1 MKNRKFVWICFLFV
15 VLIIVVALRKKDY
28 FVGNSENP
36 STINDV
42 GWQQIDSEWYY
53 YDKSGNP
60 VRNEWID
67 RYYIGEDGK
76 MVRNQYVDRFFV
88 SEDGSWNGRFEPPNW
103 LMHGIWKKNGNTWT
117 YQYNNITQFL
127 DFSQIRSI
135 SRLGYDVYSEKTPPE
150 QSEESYRLAV
160 ENGFTILLCDLCF
173 TKDSVPVCFHDEYIN
188 RIARDENGQELENDI
203 KIADLTY
210 EEILKYDFGIYKGEQ
225 YKGTRILKLE
235 EMLRLA
241 QRLNTELYIEIK
253 SGTKS
258 EIGKAVNLSKQFG
271 LKISWAGTTY
281 EECLAVVEADNT
293 ARISTMPRIIRDI
306 EIQELLSLKRENN
319 EVFFF
324 TYDTAILTD
333 EVLNKLRDERI
344 PFEMETI
351 DSEVEIVNYL
361 TENYQYCT
369 GIESNRI
376 VASKIDMDQVM
387 KG

>member
-60 VRNEWID
+60 VRSEWID

-173 TKDSVPVCFHDEYIN
+173 TKDSVPVCFHDENIN

-281 EECLAVVEADNT
+281 EEYLAVVEADNT
-293 ARISTMPRIIRDI
+293 ARISTMPRIIRDT

-344 PFEMETI
+344 PFEMGTI

-369 GIESNRI
+369 GVESNRI

-387 KG
+387 KD

>member
-28 FVGNSENP
+28 FVDNSENP

-60 VRNEWID
+60 VWNEWID

-117 YQYNNITQFL
+117 YQYNNITQLL

-135 SRLGYDVYSEKTPPE
+135 CRLGYDVYSEKTPPE

-173 TKDSVPVCFHDEYIN
+173 TKDSVPVCFRDEYIN

-235 EMLRLA
+235 EILRLA

-258 EIGKAVNLSKQFG
+258 EIGKAVNLSKQFE

-293 ARISTMPRIIRDI
+293 ARISTMPRIIRDT

-344 PFEMETI
+344 PFEMGTI

-369 GIESNRI
+369 GVESNRI

-387 KG
+387 KD

>member
-173 TKDSVPVCFHDEYIN
+173 TKDSVPVCFHDENIN

-235 EMLRLA
+235 EKLRLA

-258 EIGKAVNLSKQFG
+258 EIGKAVNLSRQFG

-293 ARISTMPRIIRDI
+293 ARISTMPRIIRDT

-344 PFEMETI
+344 PFEMGTI

-369 GIESNRI
+369 GVESNRI

-387 KG
+387 KD

>member
-28 FVGNSENP
+28 FVDNSENP

-160 ENGFTILLCDLCF
+160 ENGFTILLCDF
-173 TKDSVPVCFHDEYIN
+173 MFY
-188 RIARDENGQELENDI
+188 
-203 KIADLTY
+203 
-210 EEILKYDFGIYKGEQ
+210 
-225 YKGTRILKLE
+225 
-235 EMLRLA
+235 
-241 QRLNTELYIEIK
+241 
-253 SGTKS
+253 
-258 EIGKAVNLSKQFG
+258 
-271 LKISWAGTTY
+271 
-281 EECLAVVEADNT
+281 
-293 ARISTMPRIIRDI
+293 
-306 EIQELLSLKRENN
+306 
-319 EVFFF
+319 
-324 TYDTAILTD
+324 
-333 EVLNKLRDERI
+333 
-344 PFEMETI
+344 
-351 DSEVEIVNYL
+351 
-361 TENYQYCT
+361 
-369 GIESNRI
+369 
-376 VASKIDMDQVM
+376 
-387 KG
+387 

>member
-28 FVGNSENP
+28 FVDNSENP

-76 MVRNQYVDRFFV
+76 MVRNRYVDRFFV

-253 SGTKS
+253 SGTRT

-293 ARISTMPRIIRDI
+293 ARISTMPRIIRDT

-333 EVLNKLRDERI
+333 EVLNKLRDEKN
-344 PFEMETI
+344 P
-351 DSEVEIVNYL
+351 L
-361 TENYQYCT
+361 
-369 GIESNRI
+369 
-376 VASKIDMDQVM
+376 
-387 KG
+387 

>member
-15 VLIIVVALRKKDY
+15 VLIIVVALKKKDY
-28 FVGNSENP
+28 FVDNSENP

-173 TKDSVPVCFHDEYIN
+173 TKDSVPVCFHDEYVN

-271 LKISWAGTTY
+271 LKIS
-281 EECLAVVEADNT
+281 
-293 ARISTMPRIIRDI
+293 
-306 EIQELLSLKRENN
+306 
-319 EVFFF
+319 
-324 TYDTAILTD
+324 
-333 EVLNKLRDERI
+333 
-344 PFEMETI
+344 
-351 DSEVEIVNYL
+351 
-361 TENYQYCT
+361 
-369 GIESNRI
+369 
-376 VASKIDMDQVM
+376 
-387 KG
+387 

>member
-15 VLIIVVALRKKDY
+15 VLIIVVALRKKDC
-28 FVGNSENP
+28 FVDNSENP

-135 SRLGYDVYSEKTPPE
+135 SRLEYDVYSEKTPPE

-258 EIGKAVNLSKQFG
+258 EIGKAVNLSKEFG

-344 PFEMETI
+344 PFEMGTI

-369 GIESNRI
+369 GVESNRI

-387 KG
+387 KD